1 MSMGLDARDREGYI
15 YRSKPSREQNTFLT
29 VLAGVFIA
37 LFAAGWTVLWV
48 RNVDGVPVL
57 CGLVG
62 LVILV
67 AGLKIAVDAPR
78 GGQTRRAFDRDAV
91 TADATVLDRYT
102 ERQEDASG
110 ASRETYQVVVRFIDR
125 GQRLTLQAEVDESIY
140 TACWRGRPLAVRYA
154 STDPSIAL
162 LEGEW

>member
-15 YRSKPSREQNTFLT
+15 YRSKPSRERNAL
-29 VLAGVFIA
+29 LAALVGVFIA
-37 LFAAGWTVLWV
+37 LFAAGWTILWF
-48 RNVDGVPVL
+48 RNVDGVPAL

-62 LVILV
+62 LFILG
-67 AGLKIAVDAPR
+67 AGLKIAVDALR
-78 GGQTRRAFDRDAV
+78 GGQTLLAFDRDAV
-91 TADATVLDRYT
+91 TTDATVLDRYT
-102 ERQEDASG
+102 ERQEG
-110 ASRETYQVVVRFIDR
+110 ANGTDRETYQVVVRFIDR

-140 TACWRGRPLAVRYA
+140 TACWRGRPLVVRHL